1 MNSHWLKVSSLY
13 EDLRKQRSLV
23 DNDELGD
30 VYKNVIELY
39 NKSLSEENYI
49 QSFILIQNLFEDRLY
64 TLYKYVKEK
73 NDGYYLSL
81 ETLHKRTDL
90 KKLVWELCN
99 KYRVFDER
107 TKKTL
112 NKSIDIRNR
121 FIHFSFMK
129 PNVYSKKL
137 CEVFYIL
144 FREMDKEVQTF
155 KKTI

>member
-1 MNSHWLKVSSLY
+1 MDNHWLKVSSLY

-30 VYKNVIELY
+30 VYTNVIELY
-39 NKSLSEENYI
+39 NKSIEEENYI

-64 TLYKYVKEK
+64 TLFKYVKEERE
-73 NDGYYLSL
+73 GYYLSL
-81 ETLHKRTDL
+81 ETLHQRTDL
-90 KKLVWELCN
+90 KKMVWELTK
-99 KYRVFDER
+99 KYQIFDEK
-107 TKKTL
+107 TKRTL

-137 CEVFYIL
+137 CDVFYIL
-144 FREMDKEVQTF
+144 FREMDREVQNF
-155 KKTI
+155 KKS

>member
-1 MNSHWLKVSSLY
+1 MDNHWLKVSSLY

-30 VYKNVIELY
+30 VYTNVIELY
-39 NKSLSEENYI
+39 NKSIEEENYI

-64 TLYKYVKEK
+64 TLFKYVKEERE
-73 NDGYYLSL
+73 GYYLSL
-81 ETLHKRTDL
+81 ETLHQRTDL
-90 KKLVWELCN
+90 KKMVWELTV
-99 KYRVFDER
+99 KYQIFDEK
-107 TKKTL
+107 TKRTL

-137 CEVFYIL
+137 CDVFYIL
-144 FREMDKEVQTF
+144 FREMDREVQNF
-155 KKTI
+155 KKS